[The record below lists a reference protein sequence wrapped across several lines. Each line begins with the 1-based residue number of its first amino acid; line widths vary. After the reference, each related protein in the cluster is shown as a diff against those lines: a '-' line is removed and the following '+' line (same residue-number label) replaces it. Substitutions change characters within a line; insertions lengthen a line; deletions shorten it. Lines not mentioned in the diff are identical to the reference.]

1 MFHDDRPGVLTA
13 TQRRRLTRRAITTVP
28 GTALLSIPA
37 AAHGTAATAA
47 GLAFPAVVAASV
59 VASALGGGVVLAAVD
74 RLPRLRGAVSLLFL
88 ALGGLSVALAL
99 DGAPV
104 GAGLGV
110 AAGVGVVALARGHA
124 LTDCGAC
131 ADAALGAVTL
141 HRGLEG
147 VVLATVYAADAALGL
162 LGAVVLAVHAA
173 AETAAV
179 GSLYVAV
186 GHRHALAAVCLLQ
199 MGFVGGVAVGW
210 GVVDAVSP
218 AAEAGL
224 LALVGG
230 VLLAVGT
237 REGYSRYADRRSVPT
252 ASADAQG

>member
-1 MFHDDRPGVLTA
+1 MLGDPFDRRDPPVP
-13 TQRRRLTRRAITTVP
+13 TRPVVAILL
-28 GTALLSIPA
+28 GAALLSTPA

-59 VASALGGGVVLAAVD
+59 GASLFGGVVVLAAVD
-74 RLPRLRGAVSLLFL
+74 RLPRSRAAVPSLFL

-131 ADAALGAVTL
+131 ADAALGAVIF
-141 HRGLEG
+141 HRGFEG
-147 VVLATVYAADAALGL
+147 VVLATVYAADATLGL
-162 LGAVVLAVHAA
+162 LGAAVLAVHAA

-179 GSLYVAV
+179 GSLYAAV
-186 GHRHALAAVCLLQ
+186 GRRYAIAAVCLLQ
-199 MGFVGGVAVGW
+199 VGFVGGVAAGW
-210 GVVDAVSP
+210 GVVDGVSP

-237 REGYSRYADRRSVPT
+237 REGYSRYADRWSVP
-252 ASADAQG
+252 AA

>member
-1 MFHDDRPGVLTA
+1 MPHDSSDRRNALVSS
-13 TQRRRLTRRAITTVP
+13 QRRRWILTSTLLLGSTV
-28 GTALLSIPA
+28 LA
-37 AAHGTAATAA
+37 APVTAHGTAERTV

-59 VASALGGGVVLAAVD
+59 GASLLGGGLVFAAVD
-74 RLPRLRGAVSLLFL
+74 RLPRSRGAVPLLFL
-88 ALGGLSVALAL
+88 ALGGLSLALAL

-110 AAGVGVVALARGHA
+110 AAGVGAVSIARGHA
-124 LTDCGAC
+124 VTDCGAC

-162 LGAVVLAVHAA
+162 LGAAVLAVHAA
-173 AETAAV
+173 VETAAV
-179 GSLYVAV
+179 GSLYA
-186 GHRHALAAVCLLQ
+186 GTRRYALVAVCLLQ
-199 MGFVGGVAVGW
+199 VGFVVGVAAGW

-237 REGYSRYADRRSVPT
+237 REGYSRYAGRQPVYPV
-252 ASADAQG
+252 